1 MKELKITLGNIG
13 FLVTELTSLIQST
26 GKAYR
31 VTIKEYKESRSL
43 SQNAL
48 FHKWVNELS
57 AYLIKGGRKDSS
69 PEFCKDL
76 LKHTFLGYEQLE
88 RVNAKTGERVTVS
101 QLKRTS
107 SLDLGEMTF
116 FMNKCYAWCV
126 DIGLLLTIPHDS
138 EYARLMEQQTQ

>member
-1 MKELKITLGNIG
+1 MKREAVCNSKKEIVD
-13 FLVTELTSLIQST
+13 FAFETECFPVKLTISDNFR
-26 GKAYR
+26 K
-31 VTIKEYKESRSL
+31 RSL

-57 AYLIKGGRKDSS
+57 VYLIKGGRKDSS

-76 LKHTFLGYEQLE
+76 LKHTFLGYEQIE

-101 QLKRTS
+101 QLKHTS
-107 SLDLGEMTF
+107 ELDLGDMND

-138 EYARLMEQQTQ
+138 EYAMLMEPQNG